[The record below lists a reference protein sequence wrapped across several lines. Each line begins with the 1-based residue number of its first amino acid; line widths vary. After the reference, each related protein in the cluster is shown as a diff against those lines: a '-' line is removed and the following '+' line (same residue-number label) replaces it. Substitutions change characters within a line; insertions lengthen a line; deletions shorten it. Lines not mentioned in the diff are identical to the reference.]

1 MPQLNPT
8 DTMIRHMLIIHQ
20 ELHDMLNLIE
30 QKKEARAGALIGG
43 RVQIMSDMF
52 RKLNE
57 QKDYKQRFE
66 KAIKEINEQQEK
78 VLKENQKQMEEIHR
92 TISPEKFHRPN
103 YMG

>member
-1 MPQLNPT
+1 MQQLNPT
-8 DTMIRHMLIIHQ
+8 DTMVRHMLIMHQ

-57 QKDYKQRFE
+57 QKEFKKSFE
-66 KAIKEINEQQEK
+66 KAIKEINEIHEVQM
-78 VLKENQKQMEEIHR
+78 KESQKQIEDLHR
-92 TISPEKFHRPN
+92 TIKPEKFNSPS